1 MIDYHLHV
9 IAHGDRPMTVENILR
24 YCEVAKER
32 GVSQMG
38 ITEHDRYLEE
48 IDLAA
53 FQEARELSHD
63 VDLRLG
69 IEIDFVPGA
78 EERMDNDATALPY
91 DYVIGSVHRVD
102 NEEVDRATDQRIYDR
117 YETYDL
123 YAAYY
128 ANVRKAALSGRFEV
142 LGHPDLIK
150 IFRHFPDRDIT
161 PILEET
167 ADAVAESGVVVDVN
181 AAGLRKPVGE
191 VYPAREFLEDVPQ
204 ERRPYRPLLGCP
216 RPGTGRNG
224 LRHEPRARA
233 RRRLPR
239 GRHLQKP
246 RAGDPPTMTEELFL
260 KDSYT
265 KEFEARV
272 VKLEGREVIL
282 DRTAFYPGGG
292 GQPPDKGSLGIGPI
306 EAMVVDVRREGGEVV
321 HVMDKPI
328 PDTVRDL
335 KGELDWGRRFAHMRY
350 HTALHVLSGV
360 IWRNF
365 DARVTGGQMRA
376 DRARMDFSFP
386 GEWTADIVGEIE
398 RLTNDALAEER
409 PVRVYELERE
419 KALANPDLIRTQ
431 VNLVPERVRRI
442 RIVEIQG
449 LDTQADGGTHVAN
462 TREVGRIDITGHKSK
477 GRQNKRIEF
486 VLR

>member
-1 MIDYHLHV
+1 
-9 IAHGDRPMTVENILR
+9 
-24 YCEVAKER
+24 
-32 GVSQMG
+32 
-38 ITEHDRYLEE
+38 
-48 IDLAA
+48 
-53 FQEARELSHD
+53 
-63 VDLRLG
+63 
-69 IEIDFVPGA
+69 
-78 EERMDNDATALPY
+78 
-91 DYVIGSVHRVD
+91 
-102 NEEVDRATDQRIYDR
+102 
-117 YETYDL
+117 
-123 YAAYY
+123 
-128 ANVRKAALSGRFEV
+128 
-142 LGHPDLIK
+142 
-150 IFRHFPDRDIT
+150 
-161 PILEET
+161 
-167 ADAVAESGVVVDVN
+167 
-181 AAGLRKPVGE
+181 
-191 VYPAREFLEDVPQ
+191 
-204 ERRPYRPLLGCP
+204 
-216 RPGTGRNG
+216 
-224 LRHEPRARA
+224 
-233 RRRLPR
+233 
-239 GRHLQKP
+239 
-246 RAGDPPTMTEELFL
+246 MTEELYL

-272 VKLEGREVIL
+272 IKLEGREVIL

-306 EAMVVDVRREGGEVV
+306 KTSVVDVRREGGEVV
-321 HVMDKPI
+321 HVMDRSI
-328 PDTVRDL
+328 PNTVRDL
-335 KGELDWGRRFAHMRY
+335 RGALEWGRRFAHMRY

-419 KALANPDLIRTQ
+419 KALATPDLIRTQ

-477 GRQNKRIEF
+477 GRKNKRIEF
-486 VLR
+486 VLQ

>member
-1 MIDYHLHV
+1 
-9 IAHGDRPMTVENILR
+9 
-24 YCEVAKER
+24 
-32 GVSQMG
+32 
-38 ITEHDRYLEE
+38 
-48 IDLAA
+48 
-53 FQEARELSHD
+53 
-63 VDLRLG
+63 
-69 IEIDFVPGA
+69 
-78 EERMDNDATALPY
+78 
-91 DYVIGSVHRVD
+91 
-102 NEEVDRATDQRIYDR
+102 
-117 YETYDL
+117 
-123 YAAYY
+123 
-128 ANVRKAALSGRFEV
+128 
-142 LGHPDLIK
+142 
-150 IFRHFPDRDIT
+150 
-161 PILEET
+161 
-167 ADAVAESGVVVDVN
+167 
-181 AAGLRKPVGE
+181 
-191 VYPAREFLEDVPQ
+191 
-204 ERRPYRPLLGCP
+204 
-216 RPGTGRNG
+216 
-224 LRHEPRARA
+224 
-233 RRRLPR
+233 
-239 GRHLQKP
+239 
-246 RAGDPPTMTEELFL
+246 MTEELFL

-306 EAMVVDVRREGGEVV
+306 NAMVVDVRREGGEIV

-328 PDTVRDL
+328 PDTVQDL
-335 KGELDWGRRFAHMRY
+335 KCALEWGRRFAHMRY

-398 RLTNDALAEER
+398 RLTNDALAEDR
-409 PVRVYELERE
+409 PVRVYELER
-419 KALANPDLIRTQ
+419 KNALANPDLIRTQ
-431 VNLVPERVRRI
+431 VNLVPERVRHI
-442 RIVEIQG
+442 RIVEVQG